1 MVGWKRKCGGC
12 ANNNMENG
20 YAYVVCLGD
29 GLQIIDID
37 PPGSASIVKAVDTS
51 GEASNITLDGG
62 YAYIA
67 DGISDLRVI
76 DVDTPVFSCPRHN
89 RGYFSCLSKTKPM

>member
-1 MVGWKRKCGGC
+1 
-12 ANNNMENG
+12 MENG

-37 PPGSASIVKAVDTS
+37 PPGSASIVKAVDTR
-51 GEASNITLDGG
+51 GEASSITLDGG
-62 YAYIA
+62 YYAYIA

-76 DVDTPVFSCPRHN
+76 DVDTPVFSMPQ
-89 RGYFSCLSKTKPM
+89 T